1 MTVTVNLRNFFDISS
16 LKNNFIFKK
25 HYKESKLIFL
35 NSWQRWK
42 HRGKINIFANFIYF
56 CFRFLHAFERLLH
69 SFIIRKMSIKHP
81 GVKMTSWLLLN
92 KFGFVSKM
100 KIWRYIVL
108 LFFIHFLLIF
118 HLFLSFLSHIFLF
131 CLSLCFENFE
141 SLFYIVKVS
150 FIKLLSIKLL
160 LIKSKSSFKVRIT
173 KSKNW
178 IIFTLL

>member
-25 HYKESKLIFL
+25 HYKESKLIIL
-35 NSWQRWK
+35 NSLQRWK

-92 KFGFVSKM
+92 KFGFGSKIE
-100 KIWRYIVL
+100 IWRYIVL

-118 HLFLSFLSHIFLF
+118 PSCSWLFVTYFSFLFIFMFWKLWK
-131 CLSLCFENFE
+131 
-141 SLFYIVKVS
+141 FY
-150 FIKLLSIKLL
+150 FIL
-160 LIKSKSSFKVRIT
+160 
-173 KSKNW
+173 
-178 IIFTLL
+178 